1 MPIKCIYWGLN
12 FMNKSKVIIV
22 QILFYFLFA
31 VLVIVFIPDG
41 SKNLCKSLRDCEIYD
56 SNWDI
61 YSETTSAHLDELP
74 VFYDCAKDE
83 QDIWIAK
90 NWKTF
95 QIKTALVFFHSSSR

>member
-61 YSETTSAHLDELP
+61 YSETTSAHLDE
-74 VFYDCAKDE
+74 
-83 QDIWIAK
+83 
-90 NWKTF
+90 
-95 QIKTALVFFHSSSR
+95 